1 MASAAQ
7 ASAAG
12 AAGAVLVI
20 GTVLCFEQVSISRA
34 RAALGPVFT
43 EFFGLDGIL
52 PW

>member
-12 AAGAVLVI
+12 AAGAALVI
-20 GTVLCFEQVSISRA
+20 GAVLSIEQVSISHA

-43 EFFGLDGIL
+43 EFFGLDGVL